1 MQISKMTARLKQYI
15 GEAACMDALQI
26 IPIISTLK
34 FSIWYLAKKMYYKI
48 PNILGFKIKYF
59 PIYMYF

>member
-15 GEAACMDALQI
+15 GEAACMDAQQI

-34 FSIWYLAKKMYYKI
+34 FSI
-48 PNILGFKIKYF
+48 
-59 PIYMYF
+59 

>member
-1 MQISKMTARLKQYI
+1 MQISKMTARLKRYI

-34 FSIWYLAKKMYYKI
+34 FSIWYLAKKNVLQN
-48 PNILGFKIKYF
+48 PKYF
-59 PIYMYF
+59 RF